1 MPNWILDTISDLR
14 ADTSKEYGICS
25 GIWRQNCERTAFR
38 EEGEST
44 FFQKN
49 GTILLYIRTH
59 ESSEK
64 FSATAQFARYS

>member
-1 MPNWILDTISDLR
+1 MPNWILDTISGLR

-25 GIWRQNCERTAFR
+25 GIWRQSCERTAFR
-38 EEGEST
+38 EEGEGT

-64 FSATAQFARYS
+64 FSATAQSARYS